1 MSDTIKPMDDFWKRR
16 EESILNVRMRQFFER
31 WEPPDRQR
39 SADFHAEFIRLVQT
53 IHQESHA
60 LFMQTLTDLAS
71 RAFPGFV
78 REIPNLEKR
87 P

>member
-16 EESILNVRMRQFFER
+16 EETILNARIQQFFER
-31 WEPPDRQR
+31 WQPPDRQR
-39 SADFHAEFIRLVQT
+39 SAEFHAEFIRLVQT

-71 RAFPGFV
+71 RQVPRFIM
-78 REIPNLEKR
+78 ENPNLEKR
-87 P
+87 